1 MKHSIRLFSLGILV
15 ATAILATVY
24 FIEEEPTE
32 IVEQESYTQSEMI
45 TMLENDGYYIYTEER
60 VLESEIDTQEPLE
73 DEEQDETETIE
84 DSNENTVETI
94 TITIEAGTSVNAVA
108 DTLFDEGLIS
118 NQDDFISFL
127 AENEYGTKIQ
137 IGEFELHTGMDQEQI
152 ARTITN
158 SP

>member
-108 DTLFDEGLIS
+108 DTLFDAELIS

-152 ARTITN
+152 AKTITN